1 MKYLIQKNQTHFMS
15 QCRGRKKTMSEK
27 FAVKTDYSDIHFRD
41 NGKLKL
47 LIIVGTRPEIIR
59 LAAVIDKCRKYF
71 DVILAHTGQ
80 NYDYNLNGIFFE
92 NLKIENPEV
101 YMDAVGDDLGA
112 TIGNIINCSYKLMN
126 QIKPEALLI
135 LGDTNS
141 CLSAIAAKRLHI
153 PIFHMEAGNRC
164 KDECLPEET
173 NRRIVDIISDVNLAY
188 SEHARKY
195 LHECGLPKERVY
207 VTGSPMAEVL
217 RQNLPEIEKSDIL
230 EKLGLEPQ
238 KYILLSAHREENI
251 DTEKNFLSL
260 FTAINKMAEKYDMP
274 ILYSCHP
281 RSRNRIDA
289 TGFQLDKRVIQHEP
303 LGFHDYNHLQ
313 MNAFAVVSD
322 SGTLPEESSFFTSIG
337 HPIPAVCIRTSTE
350 RPEALDKAC
359 FVLAGIDERSLLQA
373 VDTAV
378 QMQLD
383 CDYGIPVPDY
393 VEENVSTKVVKII
406 QSYTGVVNKM
416 VWRVID

>member
-59 LAAVIDKCRKYF
+59 LAAVIVKCRKYF

-373 VDTAV
+373 VDTV
-378 QMQLD
+378 
-383 CDYGIPVPDY
+383 
-393 VEENVSTKVVKII
+393 
-406 QSYTGVVNKM
+406 
-416 VWRVID
+416 